1 LLNLKRYEKSIFTN
15 ILKII
20 VFLFCSIKISRIFVK
35 EITTKKI
42 EIMTAIIKLR
52 EIQNEEV
59 LNGFKNGNLW
69 NDLEDMIYKLEN
81 PEVETIQGD
90 MYGAKEK
97 GAK

>member
-1 LLNLKRYEKSIFTN
+1 
-15 ILKII
+15 
-20 VFLFCSIKISRIFVK
+20 
-35 EITTKKI
+35 
-42 EIMTAIIKLR
+42 MTAIIKLR

-90 MYGAKEK
+90 LYAGKTLK
-97 GAK
+97 QLGL

>member
-1 LLNLKRYEKSIFTN
+1 
-15 ILKII
+15 
-20 VFLFCSIKISRIFVK
+20 
-35 EITTKKI
+35 
-42 EIMTAIIKLR
+42 MTAIIKLR